1 MKRMN
6 LDKKN
11 IVALLGVSENT
22 WRKKNKAQQEE
33 LINSRGYK
41 LIGTYK
47 IGREV
52 FYQLESMGDELLEV
66 LSILKKYGIETRN
79 PKAIINFLVALN
91 MDKTKQLSKLAQEC
105 NISTSTAYNWLNRFE
120 EQGILKKEDRAL
132 KVRYGRSDG
141 KREICTEE
149 QWEEFKK
156 FYNQCI
162 EEKLLPALIYRAWAD
177 KTGYNYRQ
185 ASVIRSNAFFEEFF
199 SILERASNQLKN

>member
-1 MKRMN
+1 MN

-11 IVALLGVSENT
+11 MVTLLGVSENT
-22 WRKKNKAQQEE
+22 WRKKNKAQQKE

-47 IGREV
+47 VGREV
-52 FYQLESMGDELLEV
+52 FYQLESMGEELLEV
-66 LSILKKYGIETRN
+66 LSILKQYGIETRN

-91 MDKTKQLSKLAQEC
+91 MDETKQLTKLAREC
-105 NISTSTAYNWLNRFE
+105 NISTSTAYNWINRLE
-120 EQGILKKEDRAL
+120 EQEILRKEERAL
-132 KVRYGRSDG
+132 KVRYGRNG

-156 FYNQCI
+156 FYDHCI
-162 EEKLLPALIYRAWAD
+162 EGKLLPVQIYQAWAS

-185 ASVIRSNAFFEEFF
+185 ASVIKSNGFFEEFF
-199 SILERASNQLKN
+199 SILEKASNQIG